1 MNKLQSTNPGKGYEL
16 VGEVEVT
23 SLGGVKTAVVSAK
36 EALKSWSQISLEERI
51 FYFEKL
57 VDVYTK
63 RANEVAEIQ
72 TKEMGKPISQSRVDV
87 EGDIARLKYLIKVAP
102 QYLKPEIVDESE
114 TQVNTV
120 FFEPYGVIAAIAP
133 WNYPTS
139 NFFITVTQALLA
151 GNTIVFKHSEECP
164 LSSEILDEMFKEAGF
179 PEGVFS
185 TIYGDG
191 EVGKMLVDQD
201 INMIHFTG
209 STKVG
214 EYLYKIAAEKFI
226 PAILEMG
233 GSSPGIIFADAD
245 LEKAVPSA
253 CEERFKNCGQICCAL
268 KRLVVHKD
276 VYDEVIKK
284 AVEHVKGLVVGD
296 PMNENTFIG
305 PLVAERQL
313 ILLEEQVKDAVDK
326 GAQVLIGGKRPEGL
340 NGAYYEPTLLANVT
354 EDMRVFSE
362 EVFGPVLSIVQF
374 ETEGEA
380 IEMANNT
387 IFGLSAFVYT
397 EDPEKA
403 SRVTRLLEAGNVS
416 INGASYFSKNSPF
429 GGYKKSGMGSNDGKF
444 GFRQVTRMK
453 TVAKMKKG

>member
-1 MNKLQSTNPGKGYEL
+1 M
-16 VGEVEVT
+16 
-23 SLGGVKTAVVSAK
+23 A
-36 EALKSWSQISLEERI
+36 
-51 FYFEKL
+51 
-57 VDVYTK
+57 DV
-63 RANEVAEIQ
+63 Q
-72 TKEMGKPISQSRVDV
+72 
-87 EGDIARLKYLIKVAP
+87 GDIERLKHLMNIAP
-102 QYLKPEIVDESE
+102 EYLKPEIVDESE
-114 TQVNTV
+114 TQLNIV
-120 FFEPYGVIAAIAP
+120 FFEPYGVIPAIDP

-191 EVGKMLVDQD
+191 EGGKMLVDQD

-214 EYLYKIAAEKFI
+214 EYLYKVAAEKFI
-226 PAILEMG
+226 PAILEMS

-245 LEKAVPSA
+245 LEKAVPSV
-253 CEERFKNCGQICCAL
+253 CEERFRNCGQICCAL
-268 KRLVVHKD
+268 KRLLVHKD
-276 VYDEVIKK
+276 VYDEVIVK
-284 AVEHVKGLVVGD
+284 ALEQVRGLIVGD
-296 PMNENTFIG
+296 PMNKNIFIG

-326 GAQVLIGGKRPEGL
+326 GAKVLVGGKRPEGL
-340 NGAYYEPTLLANVT
+340 NGAYYEPTLLT
-354 EDMRVFSE
+354 GITKEMRVFSE
-362 EVFGPVLSIVQF
+362 EVLGPVLSIVQF
-374 ETEGEA
+374 ETEEEV
-380 IEMANNT
+380 IEIANNT
-387 IFGLSAFVYT
+387 IYGLSAFVYT
-397 EDPEKA
+397 EDLEKA

-429 GGYKKSGMGSNDGKF
+429 GGYKKSGLGSNDGKF

-453 TVAKMKKG
+453 TVFKLE